1 MKKTIITQ
9 TIDGHQII
17 TGVSEAYIDP
27 IATIRSIQAKGI
39 MLNDANKNELL
50 KEHAIYLNNPKA
62 KLVSEK
68 EAGDIKQKLDN
79 LKENEALT
87 LELKTIPDYR
97 NVKNYS
103 KKDGKWIETIIEQIG
118 VKPTKTEL
126 TETEQI
132 EFSEQKEQ
140 ERLDALSVEDKQK
153 EKESMVDSLAS
164 QALQKEGMLRIKG
177 ITDYEKQAK
186 DWFDQEKIKVEKK
199 YK

>member
-39 MLNDANKNELL
+39 MINDANKNELL

-153 EKESMVDSLAS
+153 EKESMIDSLAS

>member
-68 EAGDIKQKLDN
+68 EAEDIKQKLDN

-153 EKESMVDSLAS
+153 EKESMIDSLAS

>member
-68 EAGDIKQKLDN
+68 EAEDIKQKLDN

-87 LELKTIPDYR
+87 LDLKVMPDYR
-97 NVKNYS
+97 NIRSYA

-153 EKESMVDSLAS
+153 EKESMIDSLAS

>member
-39 MLNDANKNELL
+39 MINDANKNELL